1 MTNLESVLT
10 TYNLKI
16 AATLI
21 ILFAAIYSFVKE
33 RIPADL
39 TSLIAVL
46 GLLLAGVLTPAEAF
60 AGFSHPATIAVAAV
74 LILSAAI
81 EKTGAL
87 SFLARRV
94 LLPLGHSELLLTAAV
109 MVTIGILSA
118 FVNNTAA
125 VAVFI
130 PIVLDVCRRAGI
142 SPGRVLMPMSHAATI
157 GGMCTLV
164 GTSTN
169 LVAHE
174 YATAQGLPGFSM
186 FELGKVGLPMVV
198 IGFAYMLFVGR
209 LFLPKNESSELMAT
223 DKTESY
229 LSEFLVTEH
238 SKWIGRKI
246 NPAELAQTFDVE
258 LTDVVRS
265 GTTLDLSAGDDNY
278 VVSDSLRVRG
288 TRDNIFKLWGSGGL
302 VFYRPGEESLVED
315 SVVTNENIGTESQPR
330 PTFKDHGA
338 LAEIV
343 VLGASGLIGRSLKDA
358 RFAERYDAVVLALRR
373 RGDARGRPST
383 TPLHAGDVLLVEG
396 ARDAIRS
403 LSDSQGFLVI
413 SDVPKPEQASGKV
426 LITLLTLL
434 GVITLVITSIT
445 PIVTAAVA
453 GCTVLVLTK
462 CLRLRELY
470 NAINLSIVFLLAG
483 SLALGAALEKSG
495 ITAIIADGMSGLH
508 GAASPFVIVAA
519 FLVAAVIISEFM
531 SNSGTVPLLAPI
543 AISVAAK
550 TGLEP
555 MALIA
560 AITFGSTAAF
570 AMPIGYQTSLMI
582 YGVGGYR
589 VKDFVRMG
597 IVLDILLALLALLLI
612 PYFWQLTR

>member
-1 MTNLESVLT
+1 MNELEAVLT
-10 TYNLKI
+10 AQNLKM
-16 AATLI
+16 AATMI
-21 ILFAAIYSFVKE
+21 ILLAAIYSFVKE
-33 RIPADL
+33 KIPADL
-39 TSLIAVL
+39 TALLAVL
-46 GLLLAGVLTPAEAF
+46 GLLLTGVLTPGEAF
-60 AGFSHPATIAVAAV
+60 AGFSHPATVAVAAV
-74 LILSAAI
+74 LILSAAV

-94 LLPLGHSELLLTAAV
+94 LLPLGHSEILLTGAV
-109 MVTIGILSA
+109 MLVIGALSA

-130 PIVLDVCRRAGI
+130 PIVLDVCRRTNI

-174 YATAQGLPGFSM
+174 YARANGLAGFSM
-186 FELGKVGLPMVV
+186 FELGKIGLPMIVV
-198 IGFAYMLFVGR
+198 GYAYMLFVGR
-209 LFLPKNESSELMAT
+209 LFLPKNESTELTAT
-223 DKTESY
+223 DKTEDY
-229 LSEFLVTEH
+229 LAEFIVAEDSPWTNRNIDAKKLADDFDIELTEVF
-238 SKWIGRKI
+238 RAD
-246 NPAELAQTFDVE
+246 AELKSTETEV
-258 LTDVVRS
+258 
-265 GTTLDLSAGDDNY
+265 NY
-278 VVSDSLRVRG
+278 AASDSLRVRG
-288 TRDNIFKLWGSGGL
+288 TLDNIFKFWSGGGL
-302 VFYRPGEESLVED
+302 VFYRPGVQILNGED
-315 SVVTNENIGTESQPR
+315 NLLEAAASEDKTR
-330 PTFKDHGA
+330 RTFKDGGK
-338 LAEIV
+338 LAEVV
-343 VLGASGLIGRSLKDA
+343 VLQPSGLIGRTLKDT

-373 RGDARGRPST
+373 RGAARGRPST
-383 TPLHAGDVLLVEG
+383 TPLRAGDVLVVEG
-396 ARDAIRS
+396 ASEALRA
-403 LSDSQGFLVI
+403 LADSQSFLVI
-413 SDVPKPEQASGKV
+413 GDVPRPEQASGKV

-434 GVITLVITSIT
+434 GVMTLVVSGFV

-453 GCTVLVLTK
+453 GCAVLVLTK

-470 NAINLSIVFLLAG
+470 SAINLSIVFLLAG
-483 SLALGAALEKSG
+483 SLALGAALDKSG
-495 ITAIIADGMSGLH
+495 ITQIIADGLSHLH
-508 GAASPFVIVAA
+508 GAASPFVIVAV
-519 FLVAAVIISEFM
+519 FLFAAIIISEFM

-597 IVLDILLALLALLLI
+597 IVLDILLAILALILI